1 MLQLSLS
8 TKSVLIIFYTAI
20 CGYLSNRET
29 CIMQVCGDEL
39 NPHGLVHPKELKA
52 SALCSYPLKLGI

>member
-29 CIMQVCGDEL
+29 SIFILCKIFV
-39 NPHGLVHPKELKA
+39 
-52 SALCSYPLKLGI
+52 SALFEQCHFHCILGYEMTASQ